1 MAPTQPNR
9 KRNENEISKLHDTR
23 KRTKHRLKIKKTSP
37 PSKIKIPN
45 LTLADIK
52 RGANGKFAGKSELFR
67 IPSKNTR
74 AEIYKEAANAI
85 SNREQLALPTHG
97 HRWWKCEVKITE
109 KDSSNAPLF
118 RWFRGALELACLP
131 HIFEEIEVLNKDANR
146 YSYEGDFLLENR
158 KPSPT
163 SLLSIEFIPN
173 IQRVW
178 ISPNNDVFRSRKR
191 AQEHAIE
198 LGKKEELIERV
209 IFGRGLK
216 ARLLKPFQPTKKQ
229 QIGAGLSR
237 FIRDGLWVS
246 GQDLSWQA
254 ERAEELVE
262 KADHSK
268 SIDSFVATKKTKSKK
283 FKLEAEQISLLYEAC
298 LSHYERVMNT
308 VQARALHHE
317 LADGGFDVLRERG
330 RGRYDLTIPL
340 FDSNSHFEFLTSPYA
355 FWMSMVKLALGSDNV
370 VLVHKGC
377 FLSLPG
383 AEAQVYH
390 QDGVHLNTKVQK
402 PCHAVNVFIPLVD
415 LTVKNGATE
424 FCLGSHMLG
433 YENFVKENCVTPLV
447 FAGTPIMFD
456 YRLGHRGMGNNELE
470 PRPILYLTYST
481 GSKKFVDT
489 VNFSKKRWQK
499 IGDLVERPLSREERI
514 RRRHTRTEECEQ
526 N

>member
-37 PSKIKIPN
+37 LSKIKIPN

-198 LGKKEELIERV
+198 LGKKRRI
-209 IFGRGLK
+209 
-216 ARLLKPFQPTKKQ
+216 
-229 QIGAGLSR
+229 
-237 FIRDGLWVS
+237 
-246 GQDLSWQA
+246 
-254 ERAEELVE
+254 
-262 KADHSK
+262 
-268 SIDSFVATKKTKSKK
+268 
-283 FKLEAEQISLLYEAC
+283 
-298 LSHYERVMNT
+298 N
-308 VQARALHHE
+308 
-317 LADGGFDVLRERG
+317 RES
-330 RGRYDLTIPL
+330 Y
-340 FDSNSHFEFLTSPYA
+340 F
-355 FWMSMVKLALGSDNV
+355 
-370 VLVHKGC
+370 
-377 FLSLPG
+377 
-383 AEAQVYH
+383 
-390 QDGVHLNTKVQK
+390 
-402 PCHAVNVFIPLVD
+402 
-415 LTVKNGATE
+415 
-424 FCLGSHMLG
+424 
-433 YENFVKENCVTPLV
+433 
-447 FAGTPIMFD
+447 
-456 YRLGHRGMGNNELE
+456 
-470 PRPILYLTYST
+470 RP
-481 GSKKFVDT
+481 
-489 VNFSKKRWQK
+489 W
-499 IGDLVERPLSREERI
+499 P
-514 RRRHTRTEECEQ
+514 
-526 N
+526 